1 MKQEISK
8 AVRSKQAVIDNA
20 VQMAAYLNQS
30 EVCDKADS
38 NIHSA
43 KHKARIVKLVNTIER
58 KDVPALIPLKG
69 TRKFHNVRAFGC
81 GKIIARKRSCFCSYC
96 EGKEGGFCPNKKMT
110 GQWVTH
116 QLEAKKKPKE
126 QKGKKETVS
135 YKEKDMDM
143 PSILPSRRKRKTGIS
158 TTFKPKASEKLMK
171 CTHSKF
177 LVAWLRKA
185 STTLTLCRFHYTL
198 KMHQKTWYLLKL

>member
-1 MKQEISK
+1 M
-8 AVRSKQAVIDNA
+8 
-20 VQMAAYLNQS
+20 
-30 EVCDKADS
+30 
-38 NIHSA
+38 
-43 KHKARIVKLVNTIER
+43 
-58 KDVPALIPLKG
+58 
-69 TRKFHNVRAFGC
+69 
-81 GKIIARKRSCFCSYC
+81 ARKRSCFCSYC

-135 YKEKDMDM
+135 YKEKDLDM

-158 TTFKPKASEKLMK
+158 TTCKPIVSENLTSERRDFFSKIQSVLTKVKSFEVFCKKCFCWKKYKLMK

-177 LVAWLRKA
+177 LVAWLK
-185 STTLTLCRFHYTL
+185 
-198 KMHQKTWYLLKL
+198 KHQPR